1 MLQTKYLLLSRK
13 STDIGHGSVHQD
25 TIAWSRSTSVE
36 PGRRQQTLVGANRP
50 KILQVKLIARCRGSA
65 QPEEL
70 PTPSRG
76 NSGNER
82 AAPWSSPSRTRTL
95 WTRTQGKE
103 VRGGDSILCLPPP
116 APTQDHVSMNISF
129 FIKPKNVKG
138 LRNPMQKFHL
148 LARLFFFARQLSPT
162 QSWRII
168 KILTKSLG
176 VF

>member
-1 MLQTKYLLLSRK
+1 MLRTKYLLLSRK

-25 TIAWSRSTSVE
+25 TIAGSRSTCVD

-65 QPEEL
+65 QQEEL

-103 VRGGDSILCLPPP
+103 VRGGDSILRLPPP
-116 APTQDHVSMNISF
+116 APTQDHVSMKIHF
-129 FIKPKNVKG
+129 FIKPQACRFALFPASQGIYFSEKLSF
-138 LRNPMQKFHL
+138 LRFL
-148 LARLFFFARQLSPT
+148 EF
-162 QSWRII
+162 
-168 KILTKSLG
+168 
-176 VF
+176 

>member
-1 MLQTKYLLLSRK
+1 MCTKLLCTSVMFKGKLTQPLKTFFTFHFRSTFLNASRIWSRVLRTKYLLLSRK

-25 TIAWSRSTSVE
+25 TIAGSRSTCVD

-65 QPEEL
+65 QQEEL

-95 WTRTQGKE
+95 WTMNAGKGSAW
-103 VRGGDSILCLPPP
+103 R
-116 APTQDHVSMNISF
+116 
-129 FIKPKNVKG
+129 
-138 LRNPMQKFHL
+138 
-148 LARLFFFARQLSPT
+148 RLYTSPSAT
-162 QSWRII
+162 GSDTGSC
-168 KILTKSLG
+168 KHENTFLY
-176 VF
+176 